1 MTGCVAVN
9 NRSDNGD
16 NDIGAD
22 DAASASAINR
32 VRGGASGQNL
42 AAHGPEGHMGTVPTS
57 KENSR

>member
-16 NDIGAD
+16 NDIGD
-22 DAASASAINR
+22 DAVSAINR

-42 AAHGPEGHMGTVPTS
+42 APHGPEGRMGTVPTS

>member
-16 NDIGAD
+16 NDIDAD
-22 DAASASAINR
+22 DAASASATNR

-42 AAHGPEGHMGTVPTS
+42 APHGPEGRMGTVPTS

>member
-9 NRSDNGD
+9 NRGDNGD

-42 AAHGPEGHMGTVPTS
+42 APHGPEGRMGTVPTS

>member
-9 NRSDNGD
+9 NRSDN
-16 NDIGAD
+16 DIGAD
-22 DAASASAINR
+22 DAASAINR

-42 AAHGPEGHMGTVPTS
+42 APHGPEGRMGTVPTS